1 MRMRGGRVITELFPK
16 PHIGGGG
23 GCPMVP
29 PNCGAKHNCNP
40 GTALPKQNQKD
51 FLI

>member
-23 GCPMVP
+23 VPWCPQ
-29 PNCGAKHNCNP
+29 
-40 GTALPKQNQKD
+40 TAVLNTTAILARRFPSRTRKI
-51 FLI
+51 F